1 MNNTITLSQLITR
14 LAAVSGVD
22 NNTARKFLRA
32 LFATVEDNVAA
43 GHTITIKGIG
53 TFRPVANDLD
63 SGNTTVAFSP
73 DKDLAA
79 ELNRPFEVFTAVE
92 LADGVTFD
100 EPEQETP
107 EEETHEEE
115 TPVFISQPAET
126 TEPQQEAEPR
136 QEPKPQ
142 TLRWPEEEDEEPDV
156 ITEVST
162 PVEPEEEPERV
173 ITSYEAEKPRRNL
186 LWLWIGLIFLAVIAG
201 AYLAAV
207 YTTPVTPRP
216 QTEEESTEE
225 ADLQIEEV
233 SVDEIAPAQHDNPT
247 TDAAAITPATPQTPE
262 ETAAPAPEEKKPVY
276 DTVDISL
283 IKLAKKHYGESSYWV
298 FIYEANSDKIPNPNR
313 IRPGQKVLIPDQ
325 STFPGSTKAETVK
338 IAKAKHTELLQRFK

>member
-14 LAAVSGVD
+14 LATVSGVD

-63 SGNTTVAFSP
+63 SGNTTVAFTP

-79 ELNRPFEVFTAVE
+79 ELNRPFEVFSAVE

-100 EPEQETP
+100 ETGQETP
-107 EEETHEEE
+107 EEETHDEDE
-115 TPVFISQPAET
+115 TPVFLAEPAEE
-126 TEPQQEAEPR
+126 TEPQQEIVPPQV
-136 QEPKPQ
+136 QELQ
-142 TLRWPEEEDEEPDV
+142 TLRWPEEEEEEPIETTKV
-156 ITEVST
+156 II
-162 PVEPEEEPERV
+162 PAEPEEEPERV
-173 ITSYEAEKPRRNL
+173 ITAHEAEKPRRNL

-216 QTEEESTEE
+216 QTEEESPEP

-233 SVDEIAPAQHDNPT
+233 SVEEIAPVQQENPT
-247 TDAAAITPATPQTPE
+247 SDVAPTTPTAVPPE
-262 ETAAPAPEEKKPVY
+262 VTPAPEEKEPVY
-276 DTVDISL
+276 DTVEVSL
-283 IKLAKKHYGESSYWV
+283 IRLAKKHYGESSYWV

-338 IAKAKHTELLQRFK
+338 IAKAKQTELLQHFK

>member
-32 LFATVEDNVAA
+32 RFATVEDNVAA

-63 SGNTTVAFSP
+63 SGNTTVAFTP

-79 ELNRPFEVFTAVE
+79 ELNRPFEVFSAVE

-100 EPEQETP
+100 EPQQETP
-107 EEETHEEE
+107 VEETHDEDE
-115 TPVFISQPAET
+115 TPVFLAEPEEEP
-126 TEPQQEAEPR
+126 EPQQEIEHR
-136 QEPKPQ
+136 QEPEPQ
-142 TLRWPEEEDEEPDV
+142 TLRWPEEEEEEPAVTAEV
-156 ITEVST
+156 ITPE
-162 PVEPEEEPERV
+162 EPEEEPERV
-173 ITSYEAEKPRRNL
+173 ITAHEPEKPRRNL

-216 QTEEESTEE
+216 QIEEESPEP

-233 SVDEIAPAQHDNPT
+233 SVEDIAPMQQENSTPDVAATTPAAPAEVTPAPAQ
-247 TDAAAITPATPQTPE
+247 
-262 ETAAPAPEEKKPVY
+262 EEKKPVY
-276 DTVDISL
+276 DTVDVSL
-283 IKLAKKHYGESSYWV
+283 IRLAKKHYGESSYWV

-338 IAKAKHTELLQRFK
+338 IAKTKQTELLQRFK